1 MQTAVQ
7 TWRGSCCCRCLK
19 RLNRERLFSTW
30 SLLLFAELSRRT
42 KSTESK
48 ARLLW
53 EQVIGFSDEHD
64 PRSRALIR
72 ESSEFSMETFRN
84 NSETLGG
91 AARFRAPFCGTD
103 LRKLVRAVDLET
115 TGIRLQA
122 LGSTTSKS
130 FGVAPFSEVFAPLGT
145 ATLWEGSAHMRFE
158 LLRRKDVDL
167 RLKEKL
173 YRRKSHRR

>member
-19 RLNRERLFSTW
+19 WLNRERLFSTW

-64 PRSRALIR
+64 LRSRALIR
-72 ESSEFSMETFRN
+72 ESSEFSTETFRN

-103 LRKLVRAVDLET
+103 LRNLVRAVDLET

-130 FGVAPFSEVFAPLGT
+130 FWGCSFQWGLCTPGHCHPLRGLCPHQVWT
-145 ATLWEGSAHMRFE
+145 TQEKRCGFKAE
-158 LLRRKDVDL
+158 RKIV
-167 RLKEKL
+167 
-173 YRRKSHRR
+173 